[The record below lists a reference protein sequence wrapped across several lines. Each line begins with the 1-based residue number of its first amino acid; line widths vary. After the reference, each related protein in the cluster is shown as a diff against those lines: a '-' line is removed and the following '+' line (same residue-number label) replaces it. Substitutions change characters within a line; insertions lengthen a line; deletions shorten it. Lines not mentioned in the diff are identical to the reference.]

1 MFEAKTLTNKTIRY
15 TKSDTSHH
23 FTPTRPTLTWPGAM
37 IVLFPFA
44 FLFFIP
50 CFITYIKTISIYIY
64 LYICHIVPRLVVEV
78 DQRLLEGPDGILRG
92 GIKRVKVNTAIV
104 GLVGASMNVFVVAQ
118 IDLGK
123 VVEPICNLFYGIL
136 NDLESSD
143 MLESICFMQS
153 MNMICMMDLGE

>member
-1 MFEAKTLTNKTIRY
+1 VFY
-15 TKSDTSHH
+15 
-23 FTPTRPTLTWPGAM
+23 
-37 IVLFPFA
+37 
-44 FLFFIP
+44 
-50 CFITYIKTISIYIY
+50 YIYKNHINIYISQ
-64 LYICHIVPRLVVEV
+64 YICRIAPRLVVEV

-104 GLVGASMNVFVVAQ
+104 GLVGASMNVFVFAQ

-143 MLESICFMQS
+143 MLEPICFMQS